1 MTSTMGKADCTHSQ
15 FCLQI
20 SNPISKK
27 KPENSIKLSITLF
40 SIAHLQTATASTSLS
55 EFYYNNNLF
64 DPARLLEYFL
74 AITTDYMSLA
84 LFEVL
89 STVHRYLS

>member
-20 SNPISKK
+20 SNPTSK

-40 SIAHLQTATASTSLS
+40 SIAYLQTVIASTSLS
-55 EFYYNNNLF
+55 GFYYNNNLF

-74 AITTDYMSLA
+74 AIATDYMSLA

-89 STVHRYLS
+89 STLHRYLS